1 VTMLSTPP
9 NTENVETLRD
19 HPDIQPLI
27 AGWYAGTVGRREFLT
42 RATTVLGSLAAAT
55 TLLAACGGSVQTTT
69 SAPATPTANNAVAPS
84 RAAVAPAAAS
94 GSAVVPSTAGSAVA
108 SPSVAGSA
116 TTGTSA
122 AAPATTGSVTAPVT
136 SGSAAAPTATR
147 PPASPATSGS
157 APAGVGSPTAA
168 AAAPV
173 ATGVAEA
180 DVTAKMVQFK
190 SGTANIIAYEAR
202 PKNATGMLPAVIVI
216 HENTGL
222 TEHIKDVTRRLA
234 KEGFIGLGVD
244 FLSRDGGT
252 MSFNTPQDATGA
264 INKLTDDQ
272 TIADSNA
279 AIQYLTS
286 NGATKVGVVGF
297 CWGGRRSLADAENIP
312 VSAAVVYY
320 GPIAPPDNV
329 ATKDTL
335 ADAAKDM
342 CPVLGNFGGLD
353 PIIPAAKIQQL
364 QQALQ
369 ATGKTADF
377 KIYPNAGH
385 AFNNDTRPFNNNVGY
400 IPDAAK
406 DAWGRTIAWFKKY
419 LA

>member
-1 VTMLSTPP
+1 MTMLSIPP
-9 NTENVETLRD
+9 NTEDVETLRD
-19 HPDIQPLI
+19 HPDVQPLI

-69 SAPATPTANNAVAPS
+69 SAPATPTASNAVAPS

-94 GSAVVPSTAGSAVA
+94 GSAVMPSTAGSAVA

-122 AAPATTGSVTAPVT
+122 AVPATTGSVTAPVT
-136 SGSAAAPTATR
+136 SGSAVAATATR
-147 PPASPATSGS
+147 PAASPATSGS

-216 HENTGL
+216 HENNGL

-234 KEGFIGLGVD
+234 KEGFIGLGID

-252 MSFNTPQDATGA
+252 MSFNTPQDATGG
-264 INKLTDDQ
+264 INKLTDEQ

-297 CWGGRRSLADAENIP
+297 CWGGRRSLVDAENTP

-320 GPIAPPDNV
+320 GPIAEPNNV

-335 ADAAKDM
+335 ADAAKNM

-369 ATGKTADF
+369 AAGKTADF